1 MQTLF
6 FQEFW
11 FTAITTFLYFTAFTA
26 MLADFA
32 ITADN
37 PDEQYWYD
45 AQVAAGVSFQNQFHN
60 RYGLNTFHLRHV
72 IMI

>member
-1 MQTLF
+1 
-6 FQEFW
+6 
-11 FTAITTFLYFTAFTA
+11 

-45 AQVAAGVSFQNQFHN
+45 AQVAAGVSIQHLLHN
-60 RYGLNTFHLRHV
+60 RHRFFHLLHV
-72 IMI
+72 VII

>member
-1 MQTLF
+1 
-6 FQEFW
+6 
-11 FTAITTFLYFTAFTA
+11 

-45 AQVAAGVSFQNQFHN
+45 AQVAAGVSIQHQFHN
-60 RYGLNTFHLRHV
+60 RQRFFDLLHV
-72 IMI
+72 VFI

>member
-1 MQTLF
+1 
-6 FQEFW
+6 
-11 FTAITTFLYFTAFTA
+11 

-45 AQVAAGVSFQNQFHN
+45 AQVAAGVSFQNQSHN
-60 RYGLNTFHLRHV
+60 KYGYL
-72 IMI
+72 M

>member
-45 AQVAAGVSFQNQFHN
+45 AQVAAGVSFQNQFNN
-60 RYGLNTFHLRHV
+60 RYGFQRYYLRRLR
-72 IMI
+72 MI

>member
-1 MQTLF
+1 
-6 FQEFW
+6 
-11 FTAITTFLYFTAFTA
+11 

-45 AQVAAGVSFQNQFHN
+45 AQVAAGVSSLKIYCRLQAFETYFIKFRN
-60 RYGLNTFHLRHV
+60 
-72 IMI
+72 IEP

>member
-1 MQTLF
+1 
-6 FQEFW
+6 
-11 FTAITTFLYFTAFTA
+11 

-45 AQVAAGVSFQNQFHN
+45 AQVAAGVSSLKMYCRLQAFRTSLKKF
-60 RYGLNTFHLRHV
+60 L
-72 IMI
+72 I